1 MAETPPP
8 RFSRLADWL
17 IPRRNKVHLAVFLL
31 SILMIPGALTALEPI
46 DMEAYEMESP
56 ELTAQEV
63 IATEFETTEIIL
75 GFAVSLRDPSFVGS
89 TPSPVPVT
97 SDGTPD
103 WSSFAPAS
111 EIAPAGEAWGG
122 VEAPNGGILN
132 LTVLRELDVKHEVI
146 YDHPLAP
153 YMKTFVNDVTGLQTP
168 GVMSLVDI
176 FRGFMNNSSVLTAPR
191 VTSGGIEPP
200 LADWSNCGSLDCLTF
215 DDVNLTQA
223 HIDLA
228 ANRMSLADGAAF
240 LRWTSLDRGFVADS
254 TSAVPIR

>member
-89 TPSPVPVT
+89 TPSPVPFT
-97 SDGTPD
+97 SDGIQIGHHLLLQMKSHQQERHGKELKLRTGA
-103 WSSFAPAS
+103 SS
-111 EIAPAGEAWGG
+111 I
-122 VEAPNGGILN
+122 
-132 LTVLRELDVKHEVI
+132 
-146 YDHPLAP
+146 
-153 YMKTFVNDVTGLQTP
+153 
-168 GVMSLVDI
+168 
-176 FRGFMNNSSVLTAPR
+176 
-191 VTSGGIEPP
+191 
-200 LADWSNCGSLDCLTF
+200 
-215 DDVNLTQA
+215 
-223 HIDLA
+223 
-228 ANRMSLADGAAF
+228 
-240 LRWTSLDRGFVADS
+240 
-254 TSAVPIR
+254 